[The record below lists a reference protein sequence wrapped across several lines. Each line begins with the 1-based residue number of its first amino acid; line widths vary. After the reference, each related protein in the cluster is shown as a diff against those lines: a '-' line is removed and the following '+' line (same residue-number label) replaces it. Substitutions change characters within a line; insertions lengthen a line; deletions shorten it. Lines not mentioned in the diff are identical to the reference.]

1 MGRSARPLPT
11 GHKPTVIMSNNY
23 PEGPGVYADV
33 LLDDWFKR
41 SFQEQPGSE
50 RMMLLFLREVIPE
63 RNITKIHYAPQE
75 KTNQNPEKKSIRVD
89 VECFDDAG
97 RRFVV
102 EIQRDPQA
110 YFFDR
115 AIFNSTFA
123 IQRQLSR
130 GARSYRFPPVYFI
143 GITRFSLHKND
154 NRYLYRYSIKD
165 DQTGEQMTD
174 DLHYIFLEI
183 PKCAGGKD
191 RPLIEKFGH
200 ALGNLWLY
208 KSRPQGYDEELL
220 QLLFDSAN
228 ISKFTP
234 QEKIKYDNDMTTRR
248 DILNQI
254 DFAREEGAANKI
266 LEIAR
271 AMLADGVDI
280 SLISKYSGLTKD
292 EIAAL

>member
-1 MGRSARPLPT
+1 M
-11 GHKPTVIMSNNY
+11 
-23 PEGPGVYADV
+23 YADV

-75 KTNQNPEKKSIRVD
+75 KTNQNPGKKSIRVD

-143 GITRFSLHKND
+143 GITQFSLHKND

-254 DFAREEGAANKI
+254 DFAREEGATNKI